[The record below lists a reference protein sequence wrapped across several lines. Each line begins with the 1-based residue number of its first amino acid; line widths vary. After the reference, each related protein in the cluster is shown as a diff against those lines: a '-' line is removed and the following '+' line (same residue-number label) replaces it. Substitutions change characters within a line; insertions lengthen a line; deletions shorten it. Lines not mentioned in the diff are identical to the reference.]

1 MLRILECVGRFV
13 KLGGNE
19 SGDVGIDEILVVRD
33 EAVMNDFGAQFDFR
47 INLVANDCG

>member
-19 SGDVGIDEILVVRD
+19 CGDVWIDEPLVVRD
-33 EAVMNDFGAQFDFR
+33 EVVMNDFGAPCDAR